1 MSIQHESELA
11 AAMAE
16 ALPAPSHCEQYL
28 LARYGATM
36 SLANLAAELGT
47 TANALRI
54 RQLRCG
60 DLPPR
65 IPAMRGYR
73 WPTKTIA
80 AWINALANTEGP
92 MLPPSEAPIAAVP
105 KRPGR
110 PRTHAPRYLE
120 SREGA

>member
-1 MSIQHESELA
+1 MQTKNNKLA
-11 AAMAE
+11 AAIAD
-16 ALPAPSHCEQYL
+16 ANPVASSCEQYL

-36 SLANLAAELGT
+36 SLADLAAELGT

-80 AWINALANTEGP
+80 AWINAFADPEST
-92 MLPPSEAPIAAVP
+92 MLSPNGAPTAAVP
-105 KRPGR
+105 RRRGR
-110 PRTHAPRYLE
+110 PRKHAAPCAE

>member
-1 MSIQHESELA
+1 MSIQHENELA

-16 ALPAPSHCEQYL
+16 VLPVPSHCEQYL

-80 AWINALANTEGP
+80 AWINALTNTEGP
-92 MLPPSEAPIAAVP
+92 TLPPSEAPIAAVP

-110 PRTHAPRYLE
+110 PRKHAPRYLE